1 MNLEQFVYQTLIGIT
16 SAVAMARKEN
26 KFIAPQLAQ
35 TDPKYLHP
43 RTQQSGRPVYTVDF
57 DVAVSAARDSELG
70 AQAKGGIISVLS
82 ASTDAS
88 VSEKHES
95 ISRIKFSV
103 PVEFF

>member
-16 SAVAMARKEN
+16 SAVKLAHQEN
-26 KFIAPQLAQ
+26 QFIAPQLAP
-35 TDPKYLHP
+35 TDEKYPHP
-43 RTQQSGRPVYTVDF
+43 RSARGGRPVQTVDF
-57 DVAVSAARDSELG
+57 DLAVLAARDSELG

-82 ASTDAS
+82 ADADAS

>member
-1 MNLEQFVYQTLIGIT
+1 MSLEEFIYQTLVGIT
-16 SAVAMARKEN
+16 SAVKKARKEN
-26 KFIAPQLAQ
+26 NFIAPQLAEA
-35 TDPKYLHP
+35 DLKYPQL
-43 RTQQSGRPVYTVDF
+43 RTKQGARPVYLVDF
-57 DVAVSAARDSELG
+57 DIAVSAARDSELG

-88 VSEKHES
+88 ISEKHES